1 VNPGRE
7 EHDHEQTVQGMKR
20 AVIYIDGSDNDIES
34 LASAVMM
41 CRRFGARLNV
51 IHPVADS
58 VARAKARAVVVGQS
72 MSWRYRVISESRS
85 SAARQAF
92 EKACGDV
99 DFAHYAEVDYDVV
112 DAIRHLGLLHDVTIL
127 ERVSEQEG
135 PKVLALNAALFET
148 GGPVLIDPPHTP
160 PTFGEAIAVAWS
172 GTVQSARVV
181 RSALPLLSTA
191 KKVSVVTDDANPR
204 ADAADLVDYLDT
216 HGIKAQ
222 TQSFDSSELS
232 ARGRGRA
239 LIGVVKTLE
248 ADMLVMGAY
257 GKDQLD
263 AIFGLGRATQKV
275 ITAAPVPVLLQ
286 S

>member
-1 VNPGRE
+1 
-7 EHDHEQTVQGMKR
+7 MKR

-34 LASAVMM
+34 LASAVML
-41 CRRFGARLNV
+41 CRRFGARLTV

-58 VARAKARAVVVGQS
+58 VARAKARAVVVRQS

-85 SAARQAF
+85 SAARQSF

-99 DFAHYAEVDYDVV
+99 DFAEYAEVEYDVV

-127 ERVSEQEG
+127 ERVSEEEG

-160 PTFGEAIAVAWS
+160 PSIGEAIAVAWS

-191 KKVSVVTDDANPR
+191 KVVSVVTDDANPR
-204 ADAADLVDYLDT
+204 ASAADLVDYLAAHD
-216 HGIKAQ
+216 IEAQ
-222 TQSFDSSELS
+222 TRSFDSSALS

-239 LIGVVKTLE
+239 LIAVVKTLE

-257 GKDQLD
+257 GSDKLD

-275 ITAAPVPVLLQ
+275 ITASPVPVLLQ